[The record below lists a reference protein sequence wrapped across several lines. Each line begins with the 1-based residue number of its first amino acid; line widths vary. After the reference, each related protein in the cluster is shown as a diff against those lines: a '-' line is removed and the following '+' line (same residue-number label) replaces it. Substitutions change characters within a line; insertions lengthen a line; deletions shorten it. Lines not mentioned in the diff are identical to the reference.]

1 MRLTIAFSIL
11 MLIGGCIKAEE
22 PEEKCVTIDEFLA
35 LKTEVS
41 NYKREAHLLRSI
53 SASLGRSVLKH
64 HLPNCIFIEMPDE
77 PMTYWMAQDC
87 HNILKIKPDIE
98 GARTVTV
105 RVYKNEYHLEWSW
118 KLETVEY

>member
-1 MRLTIAFSIL
+1 
-11 MLIGGCIKAEE
+11 MLVGGCIKAEE
-22 PEEKCVTIDEFLA
+22 PEDKYATVEEFLV

-53 SASLGRSVLKH
+53 STSLGRSVLKH
-64 HLPNCIFIEMPDE
+64 YLPECMFIEMPDE
-77 PMTYWMAQDC
+77 PMTYWMARDC
-87 HNILKIKPDIE
+87 HSILKIKPDIE

-105 RVYKNEYHLEWSW
+105 RVYKNEHHLEWFW